1 MPSTSLRALSV
12 QSLRHSVLGRFVA
25 ATSVVAAIDL
35 VTKAVAVFALGEHDV
50 IPITEW
56 FSLFVVYN
64 TASAGSIHLGP
75 LTAQINVLIT
85 CIAVGLIV
93 SVVPALSAIDTR
105 SVRALSLICGGAVG
119 NLFSMLLGPEGVAD
133 FLAFRL
139 SSNTTLVAN
148 VADFF
153 LWGGAAMLGPV
164 VLVLIRMV
172 RAEQSVKAR
181 RNAMKLV

>member
-1 MPSTSLRALSV
+1 MHSTSLRALSA

-35 VTKAVAVFALGEHDV
+35 VSKAVAVRALGEHGV
-50 IPITEW
+50 IPINDW

-64 TASAGSIHLGP
+64 TASAGSVHLGP

-85 CIAVGLIV
+85 CLAVGLIV

-105 SVRALSLICGGAVG
+105 STRALALVCGGAVG
-119 NLFSMLLGPEGVAD
+119 NLFSLLLGPDGVAD

-139 SSNTTLVAN
+139 GSDTTLVAN

-153 LWGGAAMLGPV
+153 LWSGAAMLAPV
-164 VLVLIRMV
+164 VMVLVRMV
-172 RAEQSVKAR
+172 RAEREVKTR